1 MRNINGVITVTSA
14 PAPPARVNFS
24 PSPLGEIDLG
34 DPGSSRNTTVAYCI
48 DDIMLIGGE
57 QEVANTWEA
66 LVRYLSSSRWEINP
80 KKIQGATAL
89 VKFLGGPITTSVP
102 GRAHP
107 E

>member
-1 MRNINGVITVTSA
+1 MECTSA
-14 PAPPARVNFS
+14 YIFALPQSCVNS
-24 PSPLGEIDLG
+24 HTPRPNVAQRDLG
-34 DPGSSRNTTVAYCI
+34 DPGSSRNITAVYRI